1 MDTGKLHSLFLDST
15 GISTDTRKI
24 KQDNIFFALK
34 GENFNG
40 NTYANQALESGASYA
55 VVDEKEYATNERSIL
70 VPDCLEALQKLAN
83 YHRNYLKLPIL
94 ALTGSNGKTTTK
106 ELINVVLSKKFKT
119 VATKGNLNN
128 HIGVPLTLLEMNT
141 ETEFGIVEMGANH
154 QKEIEFLCNIAQPNY
169 GYITN
174 IGKAHLEGFGG
185 IEGVLKGKTEMY
197 QHLKENQQMIFLN
210 REDIKLTNASKGIK
224 TYSFSQREDADMQ
237 IEFIDANPMVQLKF
251 EETEIHS
258 NLIGAYNFTNVAVAI
273 AIGKYFNISSVSIKD
288 AIESYIPENN
298 RSQILKKKDNI
309 IIMDAYNANP
319 SSMQA
324 AIENFEKLSA
334 NTKTVFLGDMFELGP
349 EAKEEHQAIVSLLET
364 TSIDLILIIGE
375 NFYKTITKSQRIK
388 KYRTFE
394 DLHQDW
400 NPNLIGKANLIKG
413 SRGMKLERIL
423 DLID

>member
-24 KQDNIFFALK
+24 QQDNIFFALK

-224 TYSFSQREDADMQ
+224 TYSFSQREDADIQ

-251 EETEIHS
+251 EETKIHS
-258 NLIGAYNFTNVAVAI
+258 NLIGAYNFTNVAAAT
-273 AIGKYFNISSVSIKD
+273 AIGKYFNISSDSIKD

-334 NTKTVFLGDMFELGP
+334 STKTVFLGDMFELGP

-375 NFYKTITKSQRIK
+375 NFYRTITKSQRIK

-394 DLHQDW
+394 DLHQAW

>member
-1 MDTGKLHSLFLDST
+1 MDTSKLHSLFLDST

-70 VPDCLEALQKLAN
+70 VPDCLKALQKLAN

-224 TYSFSQREDADMQ
+224 SYSFSQREDADIQ
-237 IEFIDANPMVQLKF
+237 IKFIDANPMVQLKF
-251 EETEIHS
+251 EETKIHS
-258 NLIGAYNFTNVAVAI
+258 NLIGAYNFTNVAAAI
-273 AIGKYFNISSVSIKD
+273 AIGKYFNISSDSIKD

-375 NFYKTITKSQRIK
+375 NFYRTITKSQRIK
-388 KYRTFE
+388 KYRTSE

>member
-24 KQDNIFFALK
+24 QQDNIFFALK

-210 REDIKLTNASKGIK
+210 LEDIKLTNASKGIK
-224 TYSFSQREDADMQ
+224 TYSFSQREDADIQ

-258 NLIGAYNFTNVAVAI
+258 NLIGAYNFTNVAAAI
-273 AIGKYFNISSVSIKD
+273 AIGKYFNISSDSIKD

-298 RSQILKKKDNI
+298 RSQILKKKDSI

-334 NTKTVFLGDMFELGP
+334 STKTVFLGDMFELGP
-349 EAKEEHQAIVSLLET
+349 EAQEEHQDIVSLLER

-375 NFYKTITKSQRIK
+375 NFYKTITTSERIK

-394 DLHQDW
+394 DLHQAW

>member
-1 MDTGKLHSLFLDST
+1 
-15 GISTDTRKI
+15 
-24 KQDNIFFALK
+24 
-34 GENFNG
+34 
-40 NTYANQALESGASYA
+40 
-55 VVDEKEYATNERSIL
+55 
-70 VPDCLEALQKLAN
+70 
-83 YHRNYLKLPIL
+83 
-94 ALTGSNGKTTTK
+94 
-106 ELINVVLSKKFKT
+106 
-119 VATKGNLNN
+119 
-128 HIGVPLTLLEMNT
+128 MNT

-210 REDIKLTNASKGIK
+210 LEDIKLTNASKGIK
-224 TYSFSQREDADMQ
+224 TYSFSQREDADIQ

-251 EETEIHS
+251 EKTEIHS
-258 NLIGAYNFTNVAVAI
+258 NLIGAYNFTNVAAAI
-273 AIGKYFNISSVSIKD
+273 AIGKYFNISSDSIKD
-288 AIESYIPENN
+288 SIESYIPENN
-298 RSQILKKKDNI
+298 RSQILKKKDSI

-334 NTKTVFLGDMFELGP
+334 SNKTVFLGDMFELGP
-349 EAKEEHQAIVSLLET
+349 EAQEEHQDIVSLLER

-375 NFYKTITKSQRIK
+375 NFYKTITTSERIK

-394 DLHQDW
+394 DLHQAW